1 MNAWG
6 FIPARGGSKSIPLK
20 NLLSLR
26 GRPLIEY
33 GIRAGL
39 ACKQLK
45 RLVCSSDHE
54 EILQTARD
62 LGVETD
68 LRTEELSGDDSPVT
82 SVARDFLLRQSEIP
96 EFLILIQPTSPFL
109 LPEHI
114 DSLIDRLERH
124 PELNSAHT
132 VTLCSHNAHAWNQ
145 RFVDEHG
152 QIEFL
157 FAEER
162 KQAYNK
168 QRKPKLHIFG
178 NLIGARSTALLQSDG
193 FYAEPAAGISIPSAY
208 GFDLDSPQDINL
220 AEALLSS
227 GEITLPHME
236 D

>member
-6 FIPARGGSKSIPLK
+6 FIPARGGSRSIPLK

-33 GIRAGL
+33 GIRASL

-54 EILQTARD
+54 EILRTARD

-68 LRTEELSGDDSPVT
+68 LRASELSEDDSPVA
-82 SVARDFLLRQSEIP
+82 SVAREFLLRQSEIP
-96 EFLILIQPTSPFL
+96 EILVLIQPTSPFL

-114 DSLIDRLERH
+114 DMLLDTFERQ
-124 PELNSAHT
+124 PEIKSAHT
-132 VTLCSHNAHAWNQ
+132 VTPCSHNAHAWNQ
-145 RFVDEHG
+145 RFIDERG
-152 QIEFL
+152 RIEFL

-168 QRKPKLHIFG
+168 QRKPELHIFG
-178 NLIGARSTALLQSDG
+178 NLIGARSAAILQGDG
-193 FYAEPAAGISIPSAY
+193 FYAEPVAGIPIPSAY
-208 GFDLDSPQDINL
+208 GFDLDSPQDINS
-220 AEALLSS
+220 AEALLLS
-227 GEITLPHME
+227 GEIALPHME